1 VSPEEE
7 VYEREG
13 SSIISLMEGECS
25 LFGKEKLTAFLKTF
39 PISCPSILT
48 VYCVIK
54 AAVAPSTLGDLIDE
68 RVLRGRWQ
76 KEPWVARLM
85 NIGLGS

>member
-1 VSPEEE
+1 
-7 VYEREG
+7 
-13 SSIISLMEGECS
+13 MEGECS

-68 RVLRGRWQ
+68 RATWSLAERTLGGAPNEHRFSQ
-76 KEPWVARLM
+76 L
-85 NIGLGS
+85 IGTGPEQQGKNGE